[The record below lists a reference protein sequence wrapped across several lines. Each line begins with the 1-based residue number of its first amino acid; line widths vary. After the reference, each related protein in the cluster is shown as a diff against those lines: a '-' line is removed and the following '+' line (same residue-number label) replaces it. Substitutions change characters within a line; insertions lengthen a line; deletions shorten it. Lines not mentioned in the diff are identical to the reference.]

1 MRKELYLGFH
11 TNLQGSTHQRWCE
24 LGHIPNACRSF
35 WITTS
40 HLRHTL
46 EQKQRKTLYGEQER
60 WIGNACERCP
70 TAAELL
76 SLWSDQLSLPEN
88 MGAYQK
94 QTAAS
99 RPGCPE
105 LKPREVCTPQWQGGA
120 TCLQPPKRAQLHA
133 EPRGLPTSKAL
144 STAMAGTHHPT
155 AALPSA
161 LAARSSAC
169 CSDFWAWAV
178 SHSPAQHLSRETD
191 TAGPPGPA
199 LPAGL
204 PPLLPSTQPV
214 LLSPQGRLHA
224 PIPTAASFLSG
235 ASRGTALPAAL
246 ILLQAQPPITAP
258 SSPAARQNT
267 RDAKRPFREQEDT
280 PQPGWPG
287 ACAISQLS
295 TLQSQQ
301 VQQSCCHTSTAAPLA
316 P

>member
-105 LKPREVCTPQWQGGA
+105 LKPCEVCTPQWQGGA
-120 TCLQPPKRAQLHA
+120 HVPAAPREGTAACRATWAPNKQSTEHSHGWDSPSNCCSSKRA
-133 EPRGLPTSKAL
+133 G
-144 STAMAGTHHPT
+144 
-155 AALPSA
+155 
-161 LAARSSAC
+161 
-169 CSDFWAWAV
+169 
-178 SHSPAQHLSRETD
+178 
-191 TAGPPGPA
+191 
-199 LPAGL
+199 
-204 PPLLPSTQPV
+204 
-214 LLSPQGRLHA
+214 
-224 PIPTAASFLSG
+224 
-235 ASRGTALPAAL
+235 
-246 ILLQAQPPITAP
+246 
-258 SSPAARQNT
+258 
-267 RDAKRPFREQEDT
+267 
-280 PQPGWPG
+280 
-287 ACAISQLS
+287 S
-295 TLQSQQ
+295 TLQ
-301 VQQSCCHTSTAAPLA
+301 CLLL
-316 P
+316 